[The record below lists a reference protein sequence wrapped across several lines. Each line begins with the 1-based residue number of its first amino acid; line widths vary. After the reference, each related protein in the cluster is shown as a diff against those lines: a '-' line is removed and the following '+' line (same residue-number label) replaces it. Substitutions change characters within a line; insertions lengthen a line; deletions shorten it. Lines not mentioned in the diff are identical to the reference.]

1 MSFAMSCLPDPL
13 SLEIPDR
20 PRRFPSFSTAG
31 AQWRAMINQM
41 CWDAVAPWIQEEYA
55 QSVKQPSC
63 NIWEFVNG
71 TKVEGADLSW
81 VMIPSTAIDQSELR
95 VPQEWVDIPDWKGDY
110 YFAVRVNPDENELVI
125 WGYTTHDQLKTLGEY
140 DVDDRTYSL
149 AEEDLM
155 QDMNVLWMAKQI
167 SSSEVLQA
175 EITPISPLPIAQA
188 QSLLERLGNPTVIFP
203 RLAVPF
209 SLWAALMSHPA
220 WRQQLYDRRQ
230 GNSPVSV
237 LQWLQVSLQAGLSS
251 WAERSGWAV
260 TEISA
265 AQGVRSREP
274 DAKLGIVRSL
284 TIAEQFY
291 ELRVFP
297 VGLLESQTWRF
308 ELQRAEGMVTTG
320 VILRLLSEDLQPFEH
335 NEDRAEIESDR
346 LYVDVVVEAGEGL
359 VWEVEPTPEGYLQ
372 EVLYF

>member
-1 MSFAMSCLPDPL
+1 MSFVTSFLPDAL
-13 SLEIPDR
+13 SLEIPGR
-20 PRRFPSFSTAG
+20 PRRFPSFSTSG
-31 AQWRAMINQM
+31 AQWRATINQM

-55 QSVKQPSC
+55 QSVKPPSF

-71 TKVEGADLSW
+71 TKVEGADLNW

-125 WGYTTHDQLKTLGEY
+125 WGYTTHDQLKTQGRY
-140 DVDDRTYSL
+140 DINDRTYSL
-149 AEEDLM
+149 AEEYLR
-155 QDMNVLWMAKQI
+155 QDINALWVAKQM

-175 EITPISPLPIAQA
+175 EIAPIPSLPIAQA

-209 SLWAALMSHPA
+209 SLWAVLMTHPA
-220 WRQQLYDRRQ
+220 WRRQLYERRQ
-230 GNSPVSV
+230 GNLPGSV
-237 LQWLQVSLQAGLSS
+237 LNWLQTGLSS

-260 TEISA
+260 AEIAA

-274 DAKLGIVRSL
+274 GAKLGIVRSF
-284 TIAEQFY
+284 TIAGRPY

-308 ELQRAEGMVTTG
+308 ELRRVEGLVATG
-320 VILRLLSEDLQPFEH
+320 VSLRLLSEDLQPFEH
-335 NEDRAEIESDR
+335 NADRAVAESDR

-359 VWEVEPTPEGYLQ
+359 VWEIEPAPEGYLQ
-372 EVLYF
+372 EILYF